1 MRTTIISLFVAG
13 VAISLCAA
21 NASAET
27 AAPKVHRHHHAP
39 RYVRVGNEALPLTVN
54 KRSFLDPGPVAPVT
68 GGPAY
73 LTANTIFLKTPDQ
86 ITSPD
91 KFGNSELQGQPY
103 VPGRTVPV
111 AEFATGPNV
120 GDLFVGPLFGIGR

>member
-1 MRTTIISLFVAG
+1 MRTTIIPLLVAG

-21 NASAET
+21 ASAET
-27 AAPKVHRHHHAP
+27 VAPKLHRHHHV
-39 RYVRVGNEALPLTVN
+39 VRHIPADNEALPLTVN

-73 LTANTIFLKTPDQ
+73 LTANTIYLKTPDQ
-86 ITSPD
+86 ITTPD
-91 KFGNSELQGQPY
+91 RFGNSELPGQPY

-111 AEFATGPNV
+111 GEFATGPNP